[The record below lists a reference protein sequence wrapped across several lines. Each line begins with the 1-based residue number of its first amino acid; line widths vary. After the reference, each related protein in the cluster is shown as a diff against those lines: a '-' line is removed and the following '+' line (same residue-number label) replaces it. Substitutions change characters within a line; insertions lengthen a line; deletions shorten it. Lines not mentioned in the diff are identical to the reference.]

1 MMGVMP
7 PTAFSAEKRIFLLS
21 KLDEVIKL
29 WERGYGQGSFYFTVD
44 DGVPSLHTGLQ
55 VGLED
60 DPVPDLQ
67 QPLPQPCHQGSQGPH
82 SQTRK
87 KRVRGPAQMAKNRE
101 RAAAYQARIRAAT
114 ATAVTVASV
123 RSTENPSVV
132 KLPFSGNILH
142 LKKNTDTGKKV
153 PILSSGRTS
162 PTPSSPPSSYA
173 AVAAAPPPVKK
184 VGTELG
190 FVYNSSSA
198 KKKLFSVE
206 PSSTSQSLPAH
217 NPIPAPGPSEEL
229 VCRRNFKKKEDDLF
243 CKIFS

>member
-44 DGVPSLHTGLQ
+44 NGVPSLHTGLQ

-60 DPVPDLQ
+60 DHVPDLQ
-67 QPLPQPCHQGSQGPH
+67 QPQPCHQGFQDPH

-87 KRVRGPAQMAKNRE
+87 KRVRGPAQMAKNRK
-101 RAAAYQARIRAAT
+101 RAADHQARIRAAT
-114 ATAVTVASV
+114 ATTVTVDSV
-123 RSTENPSVV
+123 SSVV

-142 LKKNTDTGKKV
+142 LKKNTDTGIKA

-184 VGTELG
+184 VGTELC
-190 FVYNSSSA
+190 FVYSSSSA
-198 KKKLFSVE
+198 KKKLFPVE
-206 PSSTSQSLPAH
+206 PPSSTSQSLPA
-217 NPIPAPGPSEEL
+217 NNQIPAPGPSEEL
-229 VCRRNFKKKEDDLF
+229 VCGRNFKKKEDDLF